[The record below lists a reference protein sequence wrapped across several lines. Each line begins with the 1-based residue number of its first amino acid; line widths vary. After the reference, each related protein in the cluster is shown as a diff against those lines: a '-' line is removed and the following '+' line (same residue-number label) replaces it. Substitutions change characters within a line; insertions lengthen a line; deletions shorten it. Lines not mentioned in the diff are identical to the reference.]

1 MEKPKLKIYFIHSS
15 RIDAN
20 EDIYLPVLRS
30 EQLSHDELL
39 FSTSNENIDKYYKDL
54 IDRANVCVVDL
65 TDSDTGLNMELKYAI
80 TTKKPIL
87 ALARKDKGYDVKYDK
102 ILKNVIGYS
111 NEAEFRYFVEVF
123 AKNYEGKMYNDKV
136 DNTVIVGI
144 LRDPEDKEIEEVA

>member
-1 MEKPKLKIYFIHSS
+1 MEKPKLRIYFIHSS
-15 RIDAN
+15 HIDAN
-20 EDIYLPVLRS
+20 EQIYLPVLRS

-39 FSTSNENIDKYYKDL
+39 FSGSNNNVNKYYKDM
-54 IDRANVCVVDL
+54 IDRSNVCVVDL

-80 TTKKPIL
+80 TAKKPIL

-111 NEAEFRYFVEVF
+111 NENEFRYFVEVF

-136 DNTVIVGI
+136 GGTVVVGI
-144 LRDPEDKEIEEVA
+144 LKDKDEQ

>member
-1 MEKPKLKIYFIHSS
+1 MEKPRLKIYFIHSS
-15 RIDAN
+15 HLDAN
-20 EDIYLPVLRS
+20 DNVYLPVLRS

-39 FSTSNENIDKYYKDL
+39 FSGSNDNKEKYYKDL
-54 IDRANVCVVDL
+54 IDRCNVCVVDL

-87 ALARKDKGYDVKYDK
+87 ALAQKDKGYDVKYDK

-144 LRDPEDKEIEEVA
+144 LKDSNEA